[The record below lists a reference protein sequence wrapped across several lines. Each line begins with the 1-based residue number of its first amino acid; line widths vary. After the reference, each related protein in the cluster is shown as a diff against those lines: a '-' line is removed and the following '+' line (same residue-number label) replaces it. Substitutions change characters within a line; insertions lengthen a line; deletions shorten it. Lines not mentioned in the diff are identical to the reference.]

1 MSFASICERLH
12 LSCLL
17 DALCN
22 VRYFSAGEV
31 GCTENPSTLTGDGAA
46 PEPPLLHSVRAQ
58 CVWERGGGGVFS
70 TCGGNVEADVMPVVR
85 CIAILQKPR
94 PLRHY
99 TLNCTDMW
107 TPIANALLCTS
118 LYQFLH
124 CTALQRFMT
133 PARKCCT
140 DSVE

>member
-46 PEPPLLHSVRAQ
+46 PEPPLLHSVRTQ
-58 CVWERGGGGVFS
+58 CVWERGGVFS

-99 TLNCTDMW
+99 TLNRTDMW

-124 CTALQRFMT
+124 CTVFQRFMT
-133 PARKCCT
+133 LARMCST
-140 DSVE
+140 DGVE

>member
-58 CVWERGGGGVFS
+58 CVWERGGVSSLVETLHVGG
-70 TCGGNVEADVMPVVR
+70 M
-85 CIAILQKPR
+85 LKQ
-94 PLRHY
+94 
-99 TLNCTDMW
+99 M
-107 TPIANALLCTS
+107 
-118 LYQFLH
+118 
-124 CTALQRFMT
+124 
-133 PARKCCT
+133 
-140 DSVE
+140 